1 MLYLPPELP
10 DPGPDATPEQWKTY
24 FEQSWSANTVRT
36 EREAAKVLADF
47 RKVLADH
54 SLRKVQ
60 AVEATRDATL
70 AHMRFE
76 REHAERS
83 LIARLVEARAT
94 DRTASGA
101 IDKVKV
107 LKDVQD
113 ILAVTAQLLPP
124 PPADGPPGL
133 SG

>member
-54 SLRKVQ
+54 SLRKVE
-60 AVEATRDATL
+60 AVEATRDANTL
-70 AHMRFE
+70 SA
-76 REHAERS
+76 
-83 LIARLVEARAT
+83 
-94 DRTASGA
+94 ASSRGWSRR
-101 IDKVKV
+101 
-107 LKDVQD
+107 
-113 ILAVTAQLLPP
+113 
-124 PPADGPPGL
+124 GPPTAL
-133 SG
+133 PAAPSTRRRCSRTCRTSWR